1 MKLPVPGS
9 TYFTYQVPVHST
21 SNTCGSSM
29 AGVILQDRDT
39 PADLEQVSKFN
50 STNQNMCSD
59 AGTYPGVFSDRELF
73 SKTYLRKTLSLR
85 ERFAHTNSDSNIL
98 ATVEKADRVDFL
110 EEDCSTSTGFH
121 EE

>member
-9 TYFTYQVPVHST
+9 TYFTYQVPVHSK
-21 SNTCGSSM
+21 SKTCGSSM

-39 PADLEQVSKFN
+39 PADLEQASKFN

-59 AGTYPGVFSDRELF
+59 AAKYPGVFSDRELL

-85 ERFAHTNSDSNIL
+85 ERFCTY
-98 ATVEKADRVDFL
+98 
-110 EEDCSTSTGFH
+110 
-121 EE
+121 